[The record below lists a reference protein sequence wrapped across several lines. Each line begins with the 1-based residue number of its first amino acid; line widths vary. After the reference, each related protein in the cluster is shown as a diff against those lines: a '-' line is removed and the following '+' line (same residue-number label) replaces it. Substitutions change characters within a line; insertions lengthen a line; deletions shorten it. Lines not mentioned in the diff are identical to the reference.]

1 VGTRQRGTRLGRVWP
16 VAAVALVVVG
26 VAISA
31 CAATAVAGDARVM
44 SHQAFAAS
52 SAEIASTFR
61 LAIRQQED
69 LVVSTSAFIL
79 GNPGASNADFRTWA
93 RLERALERYPEL
105 LGFGYGVIV
114 PAAQLAAFIRRAL
127 PDPPGGLAPDGS
139 FPIVPPGDRPYYC
152 FLAAG
157 FGPGTAEL
165 ALPAGF
171 DFCATATGAG
181 ILEVRDSGQSSYA
194 PTDLN
199 GVPSMTVAIPIYR
212 GGVVPPTVAARRSAF
227 RGWVGMGI
235 MSSMLLDRAREGRPD
250 VGLTIRYRNR
260 SSDVVFSS
268 GDVAQRG
275 QTVTIDT
282 GTGWS
287 LQTFGP
293 VAGGGI
299 LDSGAAV
306 TVVAAG
312 SAISVLVGLL
322 MFVLATGRVRAL
334 RLVAE
339 KTDELAHEAFH
350 DKLTGLPNR
359 TLIMD
364 RLEQALARARRQSSP
379 VAVLFLDL
387 DDFKAVNDTFG
398 HATGDELLSAVST
411 RLTTVIRESDTV
423 GRLGGDEFVVLV
435 EGASLDAGPEAVA
448 ERIRDVLAAPFQLP
462 GPQERV
468 VTTTAS
474 IGIAVGSRTSAE
486 DMLRDAD
493 VALYEAKDAGKDRY
507 VTFAAAMQTAVQ
519 DRYQLE
525 ADLRAA
531 VGTDQFSLVYQP
543 TFNLDSNDITGVE
556 ALLRWQHPTRGL
568 VMPDEFITVAEE
580 TGLIVPIGRWVLT
593 EACRQ
598 AQDWRLRGHPL
609 PMSVNVS
616 GRQLASDVD
625 LLSDVRSALTDSGL
639 EAGALTLE
647 ITETMLMRDAELS
660 ARTLRALKALG
671 VRIAIDDFGTG
682 YSSLAY
688 LQQFPVDALKIDR
701 SFIAGIAGSPEASVL
716 MHALIQ
722 LGKTLGIETL
732 AEGIE
737 ERGQLHRL
745 QREQCDT
752 GQGYLFARP
761 LSPAD
766 LEHFVSMLPDSPTP
780 PLATT
785 GRTGSS

>member
-1 VGTRQRGTRLGRVWP
+1 VWP
-16 VAAVALVVVG
+16 IAAVALVVG
-26 VAISA
+26 GIATSA
-31 CAATAVAGDARVM
+31 SAASATAGDAREK

-61 LAIRQQED
+61 LAIRHEED
-69 LVVSTSAFIL
+69 LVVTTSAFIL
-79 GNPGASNADFRTWA
+79 GNPSASNSDFRRWA
-93 RLERALERYPEL
+93 TLERALQRYPEL

-114 PAAQLAAFIRRAL
+114 PASQLAAFRRRAVA
-127 PDPPGGLAPDGS
+127 DPAGSLAPDGS
-139 FPIVPPGDRPYYC
+139 FPIVPAGDRPYYC
-152 FLAAG
+152 FLAAV
-157 FGPGTAEL
+157 FGPERAANV
-165 ALPAGF
+165 ALPAGY
-171 DFCATATGAG
+171 DFCASATGSG
-181 ILEVRDSGQSSYA
+181 ILAVRDSGQSSYA
-194 PTDLN
+194 PIGID
-199 GVPSMTVAIPIYR
+199 GAPSMTVAIPIYR
-212 GGVVPPTVAARRSAF
+212 GGVVPPTVAARRAEF

-235 MSSMLLDRAREGRPD
+235 LSSTLLDRAREGRPD

-275 QTVTIDT
+275 QSVTIDT

-293 VAGGGI
+293 AAGGGM
-299 LDSGAAV
+299 LGSRAAL
-306 TVVAAG
+306 TVLIAG
-312 SAISVLVGLL
+312 SAISVLIGLL

-334 RLVAE
+334 RLVAQ

-350 DKLTGLPNR
+350 DPLTGLPNR
-359 TLIMD
+359 ALIMD
-364 RLEQALARARRQSSP
+364 RLEQALARARRQNSP

-398 HATGDELLSAVST
+398 HAAGDKLLRAVST
-411 RLTTVIRESDTV
+411 RLSTVIRESDTV

-435 EGASLDAGPEAVA
+435 EGASLDADPEVVA
-448 ERIRDVLAAPFQLP
+448 ERIRDVLAAPFRLP
-462 GPQERV
+462 GRQELV
-468 VTTTAS
+468 VTTSAS
-474 IGIAVGSRTSAE
+474 IGIAVGTRTSAE

-493 VALYEAKDAGKDRY
+493 VELYEAKAAGKDRH

-531 VGTDQFSLVYQP
+531 VGTDQFFLVYQP

-568 VMPDEFITVAEE
+568 VMPDEFIPVAEE

-598 AQDWRLRGHPL
+598 AQDWRRRGHPL
-609 PMSVNVS
+609 PMSVNIS
-616 GRQLASDVD
+616 GRQLGSDVD

-639 EAGALTLE
+639 EPGMLTLE
-647 ITETMLMRDAELS
+647 VTETMLMRDAEVS
-660 ARTLRALKALG
+660 ARGLRTLKTLG

-701 SFIAGIAGSPEASVL
+701 SFIAGIAGSPEGSAL

-737 ERGQLHRL
+737 ERGQLQRL
-745 QREQCDT
+745 QREQCDS

-766 LEHFVSMLPDSPTP
+766 LESFVSMLPDSPAP
-780 PLATT
+780 PLAATAAGQT
-785 GRTGSS
+785 GRS